1 MNFIKRAFLSMK
13 QRKVKSLVFLCIF
26 FIVTN
31 LVLAGFAIQNASQK
45 ASDLARE
52 KLGADVTLQPDIEKI
67 MKKEGENVGMIKI
80 PSLDEKT
87 VEELAKFPYVKDYN
101 VTIPSMGTAN
111 GFTPIKNKDSEDN
124 KFQGIP
130 GITGDLAIEG
140 IRNSN
145 LTASFK
151 DGRSKIVDGNAIT
164 QDIKNKKVTLIEKRL
179 AEKNN
184 LKVGNKIKWKSSEG
198 TELEYEIIGIYETDE
213 QLPNMGGM
221 SAPATMNPANKL
233 YVPYGSLTNDK
244 EKTAEIHK
252 AVYYLKD
259 PRYIEDFKKET
270 KKTNID
276 FDKFQLDAH
285 DKLYQQMSGPIE
297 NIASISKIVIYVV
310 SIAGAVILGLI
321 ITLSIKERRKEIGI
335 LLSIGEKKW
344 KLIGQLMVEILCVA
358 VLAFALSLTTGEK
371 VSQKI
376 GDNLLANEIGT
387 TEEESTLSPTFI
399 DFDMDSVNQQQK
411 VNPIDKIDVSVTAGD
426 LWKVGGIGIGITI
439 LSTILPALSILRLK
453 PKNILLK
460 DE

>member
-1 MNFIKRAFLSMK
+1 MK

-67 MKKEGENVGMIKI
+67 MKKEGKNEGMIKI

-184 LKVGNKIKWKSSEG
+184 LKVGNKIKWKSPEG

-221 SAPATMNPANKL
+221 SVPATMNPANKL

-244 EKTAEIHK
+244 EKTVEIHK

-276 FDKFQLDAH
+276 FDKFQLDSH

-376 GDNLLANEIGT
+376 GDNLLANEIAT